1 MKKSILIFS
10 TLFITIFLSGCSLT
24 GMETYWCTST
34 TTDDNGLTTKITY
47 DITHSDDTVD
57 MVKITYDYNQDDN
70 NDNDNDDSLMNM
82 VDDMKNIINDDI
94 DGLNADTDGNS
105 DTDNDEVIDGVVGDT
120 LDAIVNGVTDTIID
134 IAGLK
139 ERHNVVSD
147 RYGNLD
153 GVTITIEN
161 DNEESYKVVYD
172 IDMAKIS
179 DDDLDIFNL
188 DRSFKTL
195 KGNYNTLG
203 LMCK

>member
-24 GMETYWCTST
+24 GMDTYSCTST

-57 MVKITYDYNQDDN
+57 MVKITYDYEQDDDDN
-70 NDNDNDDSLMNM
+70 NDDDSLMNM
-82 VDDMKNIINDDI
+82 VDDMTNMIDDDI

-105 DTDNDEVIDGVVGDT
+105 DTDNNEVVDGVVGDT

-134 IAGLK
+134 IAGLR
-139 ERHNVVSD
+139 ERHNIVSD
-147 RYGNLD
+147 RYGKLE
-153 GVTITIEN
+153 GVTIKVEN
-161 DNEESYKVVYD
+161 DDEDSYKVVYD

-188 DRSFKTL
+188 DRSFETL
-195 KGNYNTLG
+195 KGNYNSLG

>member
-10 TLFITIFLSGCSLT
+10 TLFVTIFLSGCSLT
-24 GMETYWCTST
+24 DMETYSCTST

-57 MVKITYDYNQDDN
+57 MVKITYDYEQE
-70 NDNDNDDSLMNM
+70 DNDDMGNM
-82 VDDMKNIINDDI
+82 VDDMANMIDDDI

-105 DTDNDEVIDGVVGDT
+105 DADNNEVVDGVVGDT

-134 IAGLK
+134 IAGLR
-139 ERHNVVSD
+139 ERHNVVSNK
-147 RYGNLD
+147 YGKLE
-153 GVTITIEN
+153 GVTITVE
-161 DNEESYKVVYD
+161 DDTEDSYKVVYD

-188 DRSFKTL
+188 DRSFETL
-195 KGNYNTLG
+195 KGNYNSLG

>member
-24 GMETYWCTST
+24 GMDTYSCTST

-57 MVKITYDYNQDDN
+57 MVKITYDYEQDD
-70 NDNDNDDSLMNM
+70 DDTIGNM
-82 VDDMKNIINDDI
+82 VDDMTNMVDDDI

-105 DTDNDEVIDGVVGDT
+105 DTDNDEVVDGIVGDT
-120 LDAIVNGVTDTIID
+120 LDAIVNGVTDTIVD

-139 ERHNVVSD
+139 DRHNVVRD
-147 RYGNLD
+147 RYGDLE
-153 GVTITIEN
+153 GVTINVE
-161 DNEESYKVVYD
+161 DSDDDSYKVVYD

-188 DRSFKTL
+188 DRSFETL
-195 KGNYNTLG
+195 KGNYNSLG

>member
-1 MKKSILIFS
+1 MKKSIIIFS

-24 GMETYWCTST
+24 GMDTYSCTST
-34 TTDDNGLTTKITY
+34 TNDDYGLTTKITY

-57 MVKITYDYNQDDN
+57 MVKITYDYEQED
-70 NDNDNDDSLMNM
+70 DDSLMNM
-82 VDDMKNIINDDI
+82 VDDMTNMIDDDI

-105 DTDNDEVIDGVVGDT
+105 DTDNNEVVDGVVGDT

-134 IAGLK
+134 IAGLR
-139 ERHNVVSD
+139 ERHNIVSD
-147 RYGNLD
+147 RYGKIE
-153 GVTITIEN
+153 GVTIKVEN
-161 DNEESYKVVYD
+161 DDEDSYKVVYD

-188 DRSFKTL
+188 DRSFETL
-195 KGNYNTLG
+195 KGNYNSLG

>member
-1 MKKSILIFS
+1 MKKSLIIFS

-24 GMETYWCTST
+24 GMKTYSCTST

-47 DITHSDDTVD
+47 DITHSSDTVD
-57 MVKITYDYNQDDN
+57 MVKITYDYEQDD
-70 NDNDNDDSLMNM
+70 DNDSDSLMNM
-82 VDDMKNIINDDI
+82 VDDMKNMIDDDI

-105 DTDNDEVIDGVVGDT
+105 DTDNNEVVDGVVGDT
-120 LDAIVNGVTDTIID
+120 LDAIVNGIADTIID
-134 IAGLK
+134 IAGLR

-147 RYGNLD
+147 RYGKLE
-153 GVTITIEN
+153 GVTIKVEDN
-161 DNEESYKVVYD
+161 DEDSYKVVYD

-188 DRSFKTL
+188 DRSFETL
-195 KGNYNTLG
+195 KGNYNSLG